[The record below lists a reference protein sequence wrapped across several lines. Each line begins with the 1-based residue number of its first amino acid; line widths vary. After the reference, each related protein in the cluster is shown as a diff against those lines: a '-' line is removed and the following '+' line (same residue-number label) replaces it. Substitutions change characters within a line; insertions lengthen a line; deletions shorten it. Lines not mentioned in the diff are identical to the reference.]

1 MTFVEALT
9 GEQFLASIWQALR
22 RIETTLSAG
31 LVVPE
36 LPTPQVT
43 VNTEPPDLS
52 LLLQAVQAVTNLH
65 PGPSADEIARA
76 LASVLAPQAEL
87 APVSEL
93 VEALRLLNHRLQGLG
108 GGVARASG
116 GGAVTLSPN
125 QTVGVTGSVT
135 TASAPSRTLFDYDV
149 RTDSQPVYLG
159 KATYNAA
166 ATDPVW
172 TITKSR
178 YESATADARLMEMDT
193 RISTAWSSR
202 TAPSPA
208 WAF

>member
-1 MTFVEALT
+1 MTLVELT
-9 GEQFLASIWQALR
+9 SDQYLASIWQALR
-22 RIETTLSAG
+22 RIEASLSAG
-31 LVVPE
+31 LAIPE
-36 LPTPQVT
+36 LPAPQVT

-52 LLLQAVQAVTNLH
+52 LLMQAVQAVTNLH

-76 LASVLAPQAEL
+76 LAGVLAPRSEPA
-87 APVSEL
+87 APISDL
-93 VEALRLLNHRLQGLG
+93 VEALRLLNHRLQGFG

-178 YESATADARLMEMDT
+178 YESASNDARLMEMDT

-208 WAF
+208 WGF